1 MKIFFL
7 TADCLDTRSARPRR
21 KRRMSSRFRV
31 VSSRTVDRSSHRV
44 RWQECPGRV
53 PSTAARQRRSLLETS
68 TRTPGRVKHYS
79 PRRPSLSRPHD
90 GGGFMVQAPGHG
102 IVIPDAPDTPAVCRR
117 AISAVDGAR
126 RGDAALGPPAC
137 VGAGSGPRW
146 LLGLGIAAT
155 LSANVAHGLGHAPGW
170 RCCGRMACG
179 SAGWVVLLMTI
190 IRGARVPQ
198 DLPGP
203 AGVSAGAPEAD
214 PLRVRAAEVFA
225 DERILHRHARRHR
238 TVHPGEWAGVARAGA

>member
-1 MKIFFL
+1 ML
-7 TADCLDTRSARPRR
+7 HSARQHAP
-21 KRRMSSRFRV
+21 V
-31 VSSRTVDRSSHRV
+31 
-44 RWQECPGRV
+44 PG
-53 PSTAARQRRSLLETS
+53 L
-68 TRTPGRVKHYS
+68 
-79 PRRPSLSRPHD
+79 
-90 GGGFMVQAPGHG
+90 APGG
-102 IVIPDAPDTPAVCRR
+102 C
-117 AISAVDGAR
+117 SAWASRQLSANVAH
-126 RGDAALGPPAC
+126 
-137 VGAGSGPRW
+137 
-146 LLGLGIAAT
+146 GLGIAAT

-179 SAGWVVLLMTI
+179 SAGWVVRVLMTI

-238 TVHPGEWAGVARAGA
+238 TVHPGEWADIARGGA